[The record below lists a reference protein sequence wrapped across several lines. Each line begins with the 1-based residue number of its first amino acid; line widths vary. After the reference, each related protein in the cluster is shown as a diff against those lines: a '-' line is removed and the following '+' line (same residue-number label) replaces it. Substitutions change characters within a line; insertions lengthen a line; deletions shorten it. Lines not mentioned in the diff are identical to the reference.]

1 MELPVFDNSAG
12 FNEFMQSEFPAL
24 ADVIP
29 TPRTAKEL
37 EENHL
42 SIFLAYQNYNGGKEY
57 QNHFGNG
64 GQGSKRL
71 PTGVEDRLKT
81 NTLRP
86 SDADALRG
94 ADLEYYAQQCEQLAA
109 NLDDQHLADNAEAG
123 RKRFL
128 EERAVREAYA
138 KTPLVARGQ
147 SQAEVEQG
155 RRQAGYTGLAEWQ
168 K

>member
-12 FNEFMQSEFPAL
+12 FNKFMQSEFPAL

-71 PTGVEDRLKT
+71 PTGVKI
-81 NTLRP
+81 
-86 SDADALRG
+86 G
-94 ADLEYYAQQCEQLAA
+94 
-109 NLDDQHLADNAEAG
+109 
-123 RKRFL
+123 
-128 EERAVREAYA
+128 
-138 KTPLVARGQ
+138 
-147 SQAEVEQG
+147 
-155 RRQAGYTGLAEWQ
+155 
-168 K
+168 